1 LWNKKSKQN
10 GLVSVYLTIQ
20 TKKFSKSFSVLPKVQ
35 QNGLEMVR
43 KTQCSGRQ
51 TVGKNSKKT
60 IKCSDL
66 LVSNQILAAEQKIG
80 NFWKSSNFEK
90 VELLSK

>member
-1 LWNKKSKQN
+1 
-10 GLVSVYLTIQ
+10 
-20 TKKFSKSFSVLPKVQ
+20 
-35 QNGLEMVR
+35 MVR